1 MKISLSSFFF
11 VGVGGALG
19 AMARFGLNLL
29 SNNFLGVNIL
39 GTFLA
44 NILGC
49 LFIGAFIEFAYQLSL
64 NSLDSATFEQH
75 RLLFAVGFCG
85 SFTTLS
91 ALVFEIN
98 ELIHNNQLMYS
109 FAYLICTLLGGFLFY
124 WLGSSLIKYIT
135 LNI

>member
-1 MKISLSSFFF
+1 MQISLSSFLF
-11 VGVGGALG
+11 VGVGGAIG
-19 AMARFGLNLL
+19 AMARFGLNVW
-29 SNNFLGVNIL
+29 SNNFLGMNIL

-49 LFIGAFIEFAYQLSL
+49 LFVGAFIEFVYQFSL
-64 NSLDSATFEQH
+64 NSLNEATFEQH

-91 ALVFEIN
+91 ALIFEIN

-109 FAYLICTLLGGFLFY
+109 FIYLICTLLGGFLCY
-124 WLGSSLIKYIT
+124 WLGSSLVKYIT
-135 LNI
+135 FNI

>member
-1 MKISLSSFFF
+1 MNISLSSFLF

-29 SNNFLGVNIL
+29 SNNFLGMNIV

-49 LFIGAFIEFAYQLSL
+49 LFVGAFIEFIYQLSL
-64 NSLDSATFEQH
+64 NSLDGTTFEQH

-91 ALVFEIN
+91 ALIFEIN
-98 ELIHNNQLMYS
+98 ELLHNNQLMYS
-109 FAYLICTLLGGFLFY
+109 FVYLICTLLGGFLFY
-124 WLGSSLIKYIT
+124 WLGSTLIKYIT
-135 LNI
+135 FNI